1 LFSGP
6 SPGRPA
12 HETGPPC
19 FPLLHAMCA
28 DRPLPPLRPRPC
40 RRRAPFPPLRRVMCL
55 PARSPLSF
63 LLCPGHIMR
72 FSHPNFSSAPRSC
85 PGTKWLRPPHHRLAS
100 ETVAHRPFRPP
111 RHPFRP
117 GTVARRPIRHSIPSP
132 HRAAVHRHNDG
143 AVPARLWP
151 RARPPPVKGPT
162 PVDGQ

>member
-1 LFSGP
+1 MRLDPLVFP
-6 SPGRPA
+6 CFMRVRRPA
-12 HETGPPC
+12 AASTTSTPLPAPGPLSSTASCDVLARQIP
-19 FPLLHAMCA
+19 PLLPSLSRPHHA
-28 DRPLPPLRPRPC
+28 L
-40 RRRAPFPPLRRVMCL
+40 
-55 PARSPLSF
+55 LSSKF
-63 LLCPGHIMR
+63 LL
-72 FSHPNFSSAPRSC
+72 SS
-85 PGTKWLRPPHHRLAS
+85 TLLPHHRLAS